1 MTANQSG
8 QSDSE
13 PLVQQPCPGE
23 QAPEDMN
30 TANLSSNPREVPV
43 STTGEKSPPATS
55 PHEVKL
61 ERDIKVC
68 PRKGSKRKTG
78 VFACRDL
85 PHGHEIIG
93 AKRPIFADPDVYRDP
108 TEAFASL
115 NRKMIDDFN
124 AIEHVC
130 LDKFKRD
137 HAFEEPWVTSAVVE
151 SLAKH
156 INHACPDCAQ
166 GTFLVAETYDITV
179 TLVKDVRAEEEIFI
193 DFGEAGSHLA
203 CSLCSPQESRWKR
216 RKRQLKG
223 FLAKLYPRNMLKT
236 AEPPSE

>member
-1 MTANQSG
+1 MLI
-8 QSDSE
+8 
-13 PLVQQPCPGE
+13 PLVERMVQQPGPGE
-23 QAPEDMN
+23 QAPEDMI

-43 STTGEKSPPATS
+43 STKGETSPPATS
-55 PHEVKL
+55 PHEVRL
-61 ERDIKVC
+61 ERDIEIC
-68 PRKGSKRKTG
+68 RRNGFRRKTG
-78 VFACRDL
+78 VFARRDL
-85 PHGHEIIG
+85 PQGHEIIG
-93 AKRPIFADPDVYRDP
+93 AKQTIFIAPDVYREP
-108 TEAFASL
+108 TKAFASM
-115 NRKMIDDFN
+115 NRKIIDDFN
-124 AIEHVC
+124 ATQHVC
-130 LDKFKRD
+130 LDQFKRD
-137 HAFEEPWVTSAVVE
+137 HGFEEPWVTSAAIK
-151 SLAKH
+151 SLAKW

-203 CSLCSPQESRWKR
+203 CPLCSTEESTWKR

>member
-13 PLVQQPCPGE
+13 RMVQQPCLGE

-30 TANLSSNPREVPV
+30 IANLSSNPREVPV
-43 STTGEKSPPATS
+43 STKGEKSPPATS
-55 PHEVKL
+55 PQEVKL
-61 ERDIKVC
+61 ERDIKI
-68 PRKGSKRKTG
+68 RRHIGIKRKTG

-85 PHGHEIIG
+85 PQGHEIIG
-93 AKRPIFADPDVYRDP
+93 AQRPIFVTPDVYREP
-108 TEAFASL
+108 PKGFASL
-115 NRKMIDDFN
+115 RRKMIDDFN

-130 LDKFKRD
+130 LDRFKRD
-137 HAFEEPWVTSAVVE
+137 HVSEEPWVTSAVIE
-151 SLAKH
+151 SLAKY

-203 CSLCSPQESRWKR
+203 CPLCSTEESTWKR